1 MYINSGDPPN
11 LYFHIFVIGLR
22 VPQRRDP
29 SCIQG
34 WAVGSSLSYSYLP
47 HLGQSVARAYELL
60 SSMYFS
66 KGIKM
71 WKMMPKVHLFE
82 HLTEYQVPY
91 WTLNPKTFWTY
102 QDEDLVGEVVL
113 AATQCHPRT
122 MCEVLLYKWILQK
135 FDSDVLN
142 DLDE

>member
-1 MYINSGDPPN
+1 MG
-11 LYFHIFVIGLR
+11 GR
-22 VPQRRDP
+22 VK
-29 SCIQG
+29 QG
-34 WAVGSSLSYSYLP
+34 WAVGSNFSYSYLP

-60 SSMYFS
+60 SSMYFE

-82 HLTEYQVPY
+82 HLTEYMVAY
-91 WTLNPKTFWTY
+91 WSLNPKSFWTY
-102 QDEDLVGEVVL
+102 QDEDLVGEVVQ
-113 AATQCHPRT
+113 AAKQCHPST

-135 FDSDVLN
+135 FDIDVLQ